1 MHDLVGDHEFV
12 MTVEVDGRPKV
23 RILVGTNA
31 TKKAAPGRCLS
42 ALGFSTFAAGTGS
55 ASLSSTAQ
63 ASSG

>member
-1 MHDLVGDHEFV
+1 MA
-12 MTVEVDGRPKV
+12 VEVDGRPQV

-31 TKKAAPGRCLS
+31 TKKAAPERRLAGAGL
-42 ALGFSTFAAGTGS
+42 STFAAGTGS